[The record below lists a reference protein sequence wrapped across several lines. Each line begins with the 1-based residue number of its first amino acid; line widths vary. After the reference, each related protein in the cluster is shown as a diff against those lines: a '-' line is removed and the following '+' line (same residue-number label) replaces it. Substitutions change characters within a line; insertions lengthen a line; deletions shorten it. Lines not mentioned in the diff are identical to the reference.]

1 MAFPTYDIVKKERK
15 NFVWVDAAHDI
26 ESAKRRV
33 YELSRNSDAEFV
45 IFNERTLQ
53 VAPIES
59 ERPE

>member
-15 NFVWVDAAHDI
+15 NFVWVDAPHDI

-45 IFNERTLQ
+45 IFNEQTLQ